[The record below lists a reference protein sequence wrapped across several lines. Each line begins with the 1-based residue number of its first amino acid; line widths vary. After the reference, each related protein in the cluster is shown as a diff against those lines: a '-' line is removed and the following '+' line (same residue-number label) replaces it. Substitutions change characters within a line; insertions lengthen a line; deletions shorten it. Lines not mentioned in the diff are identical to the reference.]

1 MQHEAVLMLWTEA
14 KGKRRAGRVRGR
26 HKMLY
31 QVGDKI
37 VHPMH
42 GAGVIDSIIQKKL
55 NGVVR
60 EYYTL
65 KLPVGSMSVLI
76 PTDHTEEI
84 GVRPVMDAA
93 KTGAVLD
100 AMGKLDVPM
109 ASNWSRRYRDNML
122 KLKSGDLLEV
132 AGVVKGLMYRDQ
144 DRGLS
149 TQERKM
155 LRSARQIL
163 ISELVLS
170 QDSTYEDM
178 TQQVDRILEKRPR
191 K

>member
-1 MQHEAVLMLWTEA
+1 
-14 KGKRRAGRVRGR
+14 
-26 HKMLY
+26 MLY

-42 GAGVIDSIIQKKL
+42 GAGVIDAIIQKKL

-60 EYYTL
+60 EYYNL

-84 GVRPVMDAA
+84 GVRPVMDAV

-132 AGVVKGLMYRDQ
+132 AGVVKGLMNRDQ

-170 QDSTYEDM
+170 QNSTYEDM
-178 TQQVDRILEKRPR
+178 TQKVDHILEKRPR

>member
-1 MQHEAVLMLWTEA
+1 
-14 KGKRRAGRVRGR
+14 
-26 HKMLY
+26 MLY

-42 GAGVIDSIIQKKL
+42 GAGIIDSIIQKKM
-55 NGVVR
+55 NGVTR

-84 GVRPVMDAA
+84 GVRPVMDAD

-100 AMGKLDVPM
+100 AIGDLDVCM
-109 ASNWSRRYRDNML
+109 EANWSRRYRDNMA
-122 KLKSGDLLEV
+122 KLKSGDLMEV
-132 AGVVKGLMYRDQ
+132 AGVVKGLMHRDQ
-144 DRGLS
+144 ARGLS
-149 TQERKM
+149 TAERKM

-170 QDSTYEDM
+170 QDSTYEHM
-178 TQQVDRILEKRPR
+178 VREVDRALGAGK
-191 K
+191 KA